1 MSASVPS
8 EQRGSIEDVRSWI
21 VSRLPP
27 LVHPRH
33 GRPTT
38 FYPYVDE
45 HWTLLFVVLRFEP
58 KAFAQARLSADG
70 TAWTWRLESVRRV
83 PYGLPWLNRWLAD
96 SDDQRTLALVEGE
109 KDVEAIIAAG
119 GIATCGA
126 GGAGKWRDDYADALA
141 GAYPEVAIVADQDRV
156 AKAGAPP
163 RGLAHAVQVRDSLA
177 RVGVSATIV
186 RPPVGKD
193 AADALGAGCS
203 LDELYADRELLVDVF
218 YPQPAAT
225 DSANGQP
232 KERHQSLLLS
242 AIAAQRIKW
251 LMPGLVP
258 LRALTLLGGAG
269 GLGKSTFAMRLA
281 ADLSRGRLLEDGEPG
296 TTLIVSAE
304 DTAAEILRPRAQAAD
319 ADLERIRHYHVPL
332 EQGGMLVLPGD
343 FAEFERVITDVAPR
357 LVVIDPIVASL
368 DLQVDS
374 HRDQDVRSVLGQL
387 ARLADEHELAVLSVV
402 HLNKTPSRD
411 AYFRIGGS
419 TAFYNACRSVLL
431 VTPDPDN
438 PESTDADASAE
449 PVFRIVSQHKANYS
463 RRFPPR
469 RYEIRPVVLADQ
481 LDDRGRPLES
491 SAMVFVEDAGELVLA
506 DLLAEISAN
515 GEQPKATR
523 ALQLLAD
530 LLADGGWHDSA
541 GLKTLIGAHGISE
554 PTIKR
559 AAQELAVESKRS
571 GFPASTWW
579 RLAAQSAH
587 PLSHPDEPTGPTD
600 ANPHKQAVLGDP
612 DDALGPSRLTPAGH
626 KPTEPIE
633 PTATDQQT
641 TDPARDGREEN
652 DV

>member
-1 MSASVPS
+1 MSPVVP
-8 EQRGSIEDVRSWI
+8 EAQRGSLEDVRAWV
-21 VSRLPP
+21 VSELPP
-27 LVHPRH
+27 LVHPRS
-33 GRPTT
+33 GLPVTV
-38 FYPYVDE
+38 YPYLSED
-45 HWTLLFVVLRFEP
+45 WTLLFLVLRFEP
-58 KAFAQARLSADG
+58 KAFSQARLDDSGAG
-70 TAWTWRLESVRRV
+70 WEWKLGPRGEPTAARRV
-83 PYGLPWLNRWLAD
+83 LYRLPWLLDWIAD
-96 SDDQRTLALVEGE
+96 SSDRRPLVITEGE
-109 KDVEAIIAAG
+109 KCAEAVVDAG
-119 GIATCGA
+119 GVATSCP
-126 GGAGKWRDDYADALA
+126 GGAGKWHDDYAETLR
-141 GAYPEVAIVADQDRV
+141 GAFPDVVIVADQDRV
-156 AKAGAPP
+156 ATAGAPP
-163 RGLAHAVQVRDSLA
+163 RGLAHAVDVRDSLS

-193 AADALGAGCS
+193 AADALAAGCA

-225 DSANGQP
+225 ASANDRP
-232 KERHQSLLLS
+232 KERHESLLLS

-251 LMPGLVP
+251 LVPGLVP

-343 FAEFERVITDVAPR
+343 FAEFERVIADVAPQ

-438 PESTDADASAE
+438 PESTDADASAD

-469 RYEIRPVVLADQ
+469 RYEIRPVVLADE

-491 SAMVFVEDAGELVLA
+491 SAMIFVEDAGELVLA

-515 GEQPKATR
+515 GVQAKAAR
-523 ALQLLAD
+523 ALELLAD
-530 LLADGGWHDSA
+530 LLADGCWHDSA

-559 AAQELAVESKRS
+559 AAQELGVESERC

-587 PLSHPDEPTGPTD
+587 PLSHLDEPTGPTD
-600 ANPHKQAVLGDP
+600 ANPHQQAVLGDP
-612 DDALGPSRLTPAGH
+612 DDALGPSRLTPEGH
-626 KPTEPIE
+626 K
-633 PTATDQQT
+633 AD
-641 TDPARDGREEN
+641 
-652 DV
+652 